1 MVKELMQTNRELR
14 DTVDTLNETNERNE
28 SDLYSLQV
36 ENRDLRDRIEIL
48 ESVIAT
54 TTHQSD
60 FDQFDWRQLLLA
72 EDDSA
77 KKPQTSQGGRV
88 AINEM
93 ANELI
98 ESKKA
103 NRQLSLEVE
112 TLRTQ
117 MSELQSQFELET
129 ASGSRQSQ
137 SFKMTTP

>member
-28 SDLYSLQV
+28 SDLYQFQI

-60 FDQFDWRQLLLA
+60 FDQLDWRQLLLV
-72 EDDSA
+72 EDVSGEG
-77 KKPQTSQGGRV
+77 KKKSLNPSLGKGGSV

-93 ANELI
+93 ATELI
-98 ESKKA
+98 ETKKV
-103 NRQLSLEVE
+103 NRQLTSDVDQ
-112 TLRTQ
+112 LR
-117 MSELQSQFELET
+117 
-129 ASGSRQSQ
+129 A
-137 SFKMTTP
+137 